1 MNREKSIIRTSI
13 VGIIGN
19 VFLVAFK
26 IFVGIISMSI
36 SIVTDA
42 INNLTDA
49 LSSTITII
57 GTKLS
62 NKKPDKDHPF
72 GHGRV
77 EYITSLF
84 ISILV
89 LLAGAV
95 AVVESVEGFFKADSF
110 SSYSIPSIIIIS
122 VAVLVKVGLGLFF
135 RARGKKLN
143 SQALSASGIDAL
155 MDSILSFSTLVVAVI
170 CLLVE
175 DAKTW
180 HLESYLGI
188 VIGLFI
194 IKAGIDI
201 LRDAISEIIGKRTS
215 SELNKNFKAM
225 ILEFDEVKGVY
236 DLILNNYGPEKLI
249 GSVHIEVR
257 DDITAMELDILERD
271 ISARAYEEFGTI
283 LTIGIYA
290 TNDTNDHHKQIR
302 TNLTKTLQKHNE
314 IVQMHGFYVNERLHL
329 IQFDLVFKFEA
340 KDPAATVEVIK
351 KEIKEIYPD
360 YETYI
365 VIDTD
370 FTD

>member
-1 MNREKSIIRTSI
+1 MNREKSIIKTSI
-13 VGIIGN
+13 IGIIGN

-26 IFVGIISMSI
+26 IFVGIISASI

-62 NKKPDKDHPF
+62 TKKPDKDHPF

-77 EYITSLF
+77 EYLTSLF

-95 AVVESVEGFFKADSF
+95 AIVESVEGFFKPDSV
-110 SSYSIPSIIIIS
+110 SSYTIPSIIIIS
-122 VAVLVKVGLGLFF
+122 VAVLVKIALGIFF
-135 RARGKKLN
+135 RIRGKKLN

-155 MDSILSFSTLVVAVI
+155 MDSILSFSTLVVAII
-170 CLLVE
+170 CISVE
-175 DAKTW
+175 DAYKW

-201 LRDAISEIIGKRTS
+201 LRDAISEIIGKRS
-215 SELNKNFKAM
+215 DPEYNKKLKAM
-225 ILEFDEVKGVY
+225 ILGFDEVKGVY
-236 DLILNNYGPEKLI
+236 DLIINNYGPEKLI

-257 DDITAMELDILERD
+257 DSITARELDVLERE
-271 ISARAYEEFGTI
+271 ITEQAFLEFGTI

-290 TNDTNDHHKQIR
+290 SNDSNEKTTKMRSEIV
-302 TNLTKTLQKHNE
+302 KTLQKRHE
-314 IVQMHGFYVNERLHL
+314 IVQMHGFYVNEKNNL
-329 IQFDLVFKFEA
+329 IQFDLVFSFGIDNINEI
-340 KDPAATVEVIK
+340 VEDVK
-351 KEIKEIYPD
+351 KEIKEMYPE
-360 YETYI
+360 YNTNI
-365 VIDTD
+365 VIDAD

>member
-1 MNREKSIIRTSI
+1 
-13 VGIIGN
+13 
-19 VFLVAFK
+19 
-26 IFVGIISMSI
+26 
-36 SIVTDA
+36 
-42 INNLTDA
+42 NLTDA

-62 NKKPDKDHPF
+62 NKKPDQHHPF
-72 GHGRV
+72 GHGRI

-95 AVVESVEGFFKADSF
+95 AVVESIEGFFKPDSV
-110 SSYSIPSIIIIS
+110 SSYTIPSIIIIS
-122 VAVLVKVGLGLFF
+122 AAVLVKVALGIYF

-143 SQALSASGIDAL
+143 SQALVASGVDAL

-170 CLLVE
+170 CLLVD
-175 DAKTW
+175 DAKNW
-180 HLESYLGI
+180 HLESYVGI

-215 SELNKNFKAM
+215 SDLNKSFKAM

-257 DDITAMELDILERD
+257 DDITARELDILERD
-271 ISARAYEEFGTI
+271 ISAKAYEDFGTI

-302 TNLTKTLQKHNE
+302 TNISKTLQKHNE

-329 IQFDLVFKFEA
+329 IQFDLVFKFES
-340 KDPAATVEVIK
+340 KDPAATVEIIK
-351 KEIKEIYPD
+351 KEIKELYPD
-360 YETYI
+360 YESYI